1 MKGARERKGVEEL
14 GGAWCSRL
22 GWYGGQGAQGAWSRG
37 AATAMEDGKRE
48 RGCVGSWRTDR
59 LFAKELGKSGVLK
72 SGVLITRKKRR
83 GRQRWCKQGKSYGR
97 NMYNGIME

>member
-1 MKGARERKGVEEL
+1 VVRGRRERGVEGPPQRWRMARE
-14 GGAWCSRL
+14 
-22 GWYGGQGAQGAWSRG
+22 
-37 AATAMEDGKRE
+37 RE
-48 RGCVGSWRTDR
+48 RGCVGSWRTDQ